1 MRIRMSVQLSGPTM
15 ALERGDEKDFPQDE
29 AIRLIKAGF
38 AVPVTEMEVEKA
50 IITSPQETRFA
61 SVLKM
66 PEASARERGGKR
78 NRR

>member
-1 MRIRMSVQLSGPTM
+1 MTVQLSGPAM
-15 ALERGDEKDFPQDE
+15 ALEPGDERDFPQDE

-38 AVPVTEMEVEKA
+38 AVPVTETEGDKA
-50 IITSPQETRFA
+50 ILPPPPEARFA

-66 PEASARERGGKR
+66 PEASAQERGGKR